1 MRTTKFWV
9 GLIALVLGLSL
20 TAVLW
25 LNQRGQAGTQ
35 ANIYVDGVCIYSIDL
50 QQVTE
55 RKYLTVEGAIGVN
68 VLEMEQGR
76 IRVVEADCPDQICV
90 RQGWAEDG
98 LLPVVCLPNRVVIE
112 LGPAGQAQA
121 PKLDGVTR

>member
-98 LLPVVCLPNRVVIE
+98 LPNRVVIE